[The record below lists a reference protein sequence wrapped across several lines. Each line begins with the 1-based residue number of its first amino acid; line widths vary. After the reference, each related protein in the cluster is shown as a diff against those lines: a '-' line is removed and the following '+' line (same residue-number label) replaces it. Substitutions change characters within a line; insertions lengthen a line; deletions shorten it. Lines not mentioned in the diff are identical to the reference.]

1 MWPIGS
7 MLKSKQNY
15 RDISDQ
21 VQFVIE
27 TRQDNDIIDPI
38 ATIYDENEIEL
49 SWLIGLGADY
59 DENLTGQLR

>member
-27 TRQDNDIIDPI
+27 TRQDNDIIDLI

-59 DENLTGQLR
+59 DENQIGQLR

>member
-59 DENLTGQLR
+59 DENQTGQLR